1 MESDKAFQ
9 FALILAW
16 EDLMKVSKPCSARV
30 EYLCEPGTA
39 LDYVSVWS
47 VRASG
52 QQDLVCDYWT
62 WPSSAHPSGVRFRNG
77 YCSARLA
84 QSLDLI
90 MKNQDQ
96 FTHGGDAGRN
106 GLVLIYSP
114 TEDDRA
120 EAAAW
125 VRDVQGKPVNLGAAA
140 DERARSLPLL
150 IVAAD
155 ENTEESLSHVFR
167 P

>member
-77 YCSARLA
+77 YCSDQLARMI
-84 QSLDLI
+84 DLI
-90 MKNQDQ
+90 MNNPDQ
-96 FTHGGDAGRN
+96 FTRGLDACRH
-106 GLVLIYSP
+106 GLVLIHPP
-114 TEDDRA
+114 TREDRTEAVTWMAGIQGIPSKVNGHQDELVHLSTQFTSDRTP
-120 EAAAW
+120 ES
-125 VRDVQGKPVNLGAAA
+125 
-140 DERARSLPLL
+140 E
-150 IVAAD
+150 VAVTA
-155 ENTEESLSHVFR
+155 TK
-167 P
+167 